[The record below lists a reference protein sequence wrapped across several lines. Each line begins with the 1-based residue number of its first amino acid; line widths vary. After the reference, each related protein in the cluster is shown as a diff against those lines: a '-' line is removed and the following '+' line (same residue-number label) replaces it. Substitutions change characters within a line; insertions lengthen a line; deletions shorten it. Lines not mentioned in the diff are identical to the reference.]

1 VETKKLTLWSGIQS
15 NRQQE
20 GHGKLSTNAEISD
33 DSATRLAVGKSTTG
47 VTTMD
52 ETISSETTTGQTT
65 LGSRTI
71 GTPTSCEVKPANAKP
86 GKLTIDPLIATEL
99 TADSPTLPSA
109 DAVDGLALGAVTNAA
124 VTDAAETTVIEIP
137 RIARA
142 LRHRD
147 FRLFWT
153 GNFLSNIGTWMQN
166 IAQGW
171 LVLQLTNSAFWLGLV
186 GFAAS
191 FPILLFALVGGV
203 IADHVNKRKML
214 MVTQSAMMTFAFIM
228 AALAYFKIINVN
240 EIIFLAL
247 GTGIAMSLNT
257 PTYQA
262 LVPQLVPREDLTN
275 AIALNSAQFN
285 MSRVLGPTLGGFA
298 MAIFGVA
305 GNFFLNGLSFLA
317 VLIALTR
324 IRYTEPVPNQADRLT
339 PTADHLAPMQADS
352 SVPPQADRFVP
363 PQTDQFNAPGEGYLS
378 PRAGGLWEKLKQGFV
393 YAFRHSAMSSLILLV
408 AIGSL
413 LAIPYLTFV
422 PYFARD
428 VLGTGERGLGILM
441 ACSGAGAFLGAIT
454 IASLTHL
461 RRRGLFV
468 VRASAGF
475 YAAIIAFTFSRNFYL
490 SGLLLAVAGYCMI
503 ISVATINSLLQ
514 HLAEDHM
521 RGRVMSIYST
531 AFLGLPPIGC
541 LIAGSLSHLFYA
553 PHVIAGMCSL
563 AIGGSMAVYVNK
575 EGLREL
581 D

>member
-1 VETKKLTLWSGIQS
+1 VETKKLTLWSGIYS
-15 NRQQE
+15 NQ
-20 GHGKLSTNAEISD
+20 GHGKLSSNAEIDGGSVERPPVAGTLD
-33 DSATRLAVGKSTTG
+33 EAQIGALKTGNSMAAEPIGRLTV
-47 VTTMD
+47 D
-52 ETISSETTTGQTT
+52 
-65 LGSRTI
+65 
-71 GTPTSCEVKPANAKP
+71 
-86 GKLTIDPLIATEL
+86 EL
-99 TADSPTLPSA
+99 TASKLTGAPTLPRA
-109 DAVDGLALGAVTNAA
+109 DAVDGLAHGA

-137 RIARA
+137 RLARA

-171 LVLQLTNSAFWLGLV
+171 LVLQLTNSAFWLGVV

-191 FPILLFALVGGV
+191 FPILLFALIGGV
-203 IADHVNKRKML
+203 IADHVNKRKLL
-214 MVTQSAMMTFAFIM
+214 MVTQSAMMVFAFTM
-228 AALAYFKIINVN
+228 AALAYIKVNGHPLINVH
-240 EIIFLAL
+240 EIVFLAL

-317 VLIALTR
+317 VLVALTR
-324 IRYTEPVPNQADRLT
+324 IRYIEPVPLQADY
-339 PTADHLAPMQADS
+339 S
-352 SVPPQADRFVP
+352 K
-363 PQTDQFNAPGEGYLS
+363 APGEGHLS
-378 PRAGGLWEKLKQGFV
+378 PRARHLWEKLKQGFA
-393 YAFRHSAMSSLILLV
+393 YAFSHSSMSSLILLV

-428 VLGTGERGLGILM
+428 VLGTGEPGLGILM

-454 IASLTHL
+454 IASLMHI
-461 RRRGLFV
+461 RQRGLFV

-514 HLAEDHM
+514 HLAEDYM

-541 LIAGSLSHLFYA
+541 LIAGSLSHVFYA

-563 AIGGSMAVYVNK
+563 AIGASLAVYVNK
-575 EGLREL
+575 EGLRDL

>member
-1 VETKKLTLWSGIQS
+1 MEWHSIESHQQVMNFEYRCGDNGASAQQSRCYHSKLADQMNDGGKTTVEQLAIEEPTIEQS
-15 NRQQE
+15 APLESTRVRLSPVELNIRQ
-20 GHGKLSTNAEISD
+20 
-33 DSATRLAVGKSTTG
+33 
-47 VTTMD
+47 
-52 ETISSETTTGQTT
+52 
-65 LGSRTI
+65 
-71 GTPTSCEVKPANAKP
+71 
-86 GKLTIDPLIATEL
+86 L

-324 IRYTEPVPNQADRLT
+324 IRYIEPVLPQAD
-339 PTADHLAPMQADS
+339 H
-352 SVPPQADRFVP
+352 SVPPQADNI
-363 PQTDQFNAPGEGYLS
+363 NAPRQGHLS
-378 PRAGGLWEKLKQGFV
+378 PPRAAGLWEKLKQGFI

-428 VLGTGERGLGILM
+428 VLGTGERGLGVLM

-553 PHVIAGMCSL
+553 PHVIAGMCSM
-563 AIGGSMAVYVNK
+563 AIGGSLAVYVNK

>member
-1 VETKKLTLWSGIQS
+1 
-15 NRQQE
+15 
-20 GHGKLSTNAEISD
+20 LSTNAEISD
-33 DSATRLAVGKSTTG
+33 DSATRLAVAVSG

-52 ETISSETTTGQTT
+52 EIIAGETTTGQTT

-86 GKLTIDPLIATEL
+86 GKLTIDPLTATEL

-191 FPILLFALVGGV
+191 FPILLFALIGGV
-203 IADHVNKRKML
+203 VADHVNKRKML

-247 GTGIAMSLNT
+247 GTGVAMSLNT

-324 IRYTEPVPNQADRLT
+324 IRYIEP
-339 PTADHLAPMQADS
+339 
-352 SVPPQADRFVP
+352 VPPQADHSVL
-363 PQTDQFNAPGEGYLS
+363 PQADNINAPRQGHLS
-378 PRAGGLWEKLKQGFV
+378 PPRAAGLWEKLKQGFI

-428 VLGTGERGLGILM
+428 VLGTGEPGLGILM

-541 LIAGSLSHLFYA
+541 LVAGSLSHLFYA

-575 EGLREL
+575 EGLKEL

>member
-1 VETKKLTLWSGIQS
+1 MSTDAEINAGSAEPLPVGEAKVGEKKIGETKVG
-15 NRQQE
+15 
-20 GHGKLSTNAEISD
+20 D
-33 DSATRLAVGKSTTG
+33 LAIG
-47 VTTMD
+47 
-52 ETISSETTTGQTT
+52 E
-65 LGSRTI
+65 SRI
-71 GTPTSCEVKPANAKP
+71 EEPA
-86 GKLTIDPLIATEL
+86 
-99 TADSPTLPSA
+99 LPRA
-109 DAVDGLALGAVTNAA
+109 DAVDGLAHGA
-124 VTDAAETTVIEIP
+124 VTDAAETTVIEVP
-137 RIARA
+137 RLTRA

-171 LVLQLTNSAFWLGLV
+171 LVLQLTNSAFWLGVV

-191 FPILLFALVGGV
+191 FPILLFALIGGV
-203 IADHVNKRKML
+203 IADHVNKRKLL
-214 MVTQSAMMTFAFIM
+214 MITQSAMMAFAFIM
-228 AALAYFKIINVN
+228 AALAYFKVINVH
-240 EIIFLAL
+240 EIVFLAL

-298 MAIFGVA
+298 MALFGVA

-317 VLIALTR
+317 VLVALTR
-324 IRYTEPVPNQADRLT
+324 IRYAEPA
-339 PTADHLAPMQADS
+339 AP
-352 SVPPQADRFVP
+352 R
-363 PQTDQFNAPGEGYLS
+363 EGH
-378 PRAGGLWEKLKQGFV
+378 LWEKLKQGFIYV
-393 YAFRHSAMSSLILLV
+393 FRHPEMSSLVLLV

-413 LAIPYLTFV
+413 LAIPYLTFI

-428 VLGTGERGLGILM
+428 VLGSDEPGLGILM

-454 IASLTHL
+454 IASLVHI

-468 VRASAGF
+468 VRAFAGF

-490 SGLLLAVAGYCMI
+490 SGLILTIAGYCMI
-503 ISVATINSLLQ
+503 ISAATINSLLQ

-541 LIAGSLSHLFYA
+541 LIAGSMAHVIGA
-553 PHVIAGMCSL
+553 PLAIAGMSALALLGSL
-563 AIGGSMAVYVNK
+563 WVFLGRT
-575 EGLREL
+575 GLREL

>member
-1 VETKKLTLWSGIQS
+1 VETKKLTLCSGIYS
-15 NRQQE
+15 NPPKT
-20 GHGKLSTNAEISD
+20 GSWKLNTDAEINGGG
-33 DSATRLAVGKSTTG
+33 AEQPAVADPIGEST
-47 VTTMD
+47 VW
-52 ETISSETTTGQTT
+52 
-65 LGSRTI
+65 
-71 GTPTSCEVKPANAKP
+71 
-86 GKLTIDPLIATEL
+86 EL
-99 TADSPTLPSA
+99 TTSDLTASELTTVEPTLPRA
-109 DAVDGLALGAVTNAA
+109 DAVDGLAHGG

-137 RIARA
+137 RLARA

-171 LVLQLTNSAFWLGLV
+171 LVLQLTNSAFWLGVV

-191 FPILLFALVGGV
+191 FPILLFALIGGV
-203 IADHVNKRKML
+203 IADHVNKRKLL
-214 MVTQSAMMTFAFIM
+214 MVTQSAMMIFAFIM
-228 AALAYFKIINVN
+228 AALAWFKIINVN

-298 MAIFGVA
+298 MALIGVA

-324 IRYTEPVPNQADRLT
+324 IRYTEPV
-339 PTADHLAPMQADS
+339 APH
-352 SVPPQADRFVP
+352 
-363 PQTDQFNAPGEGYLS
+363 EGH
-378 PRAGGLWEKLKQGFV
+378 LWEKLKQGFI
-393 YAFRHSAMSSLILLV
+393 YAFKHSSMSSLILLV
-408 AIGSL
+408 GIGSL

-428 VLGTGERGLGILM
+428 VLGTDEPGLGILM

-454 IASLTHL
+454 IASLMHI
-461 RRRGLFV
+461 RQRGLFV
-468 VRASAGF
+468 VRALAGF

-514 HLAEDHM
+514 HLADDHM

-531 AFLGLPPIGC
+531 AFLGLPPLGC

-563 AIGGSMAVYVNK
+563 AIGGSLAVYVNK